1 MTTLAGLRTTI
12 VACGLRFLA
21 RMMAAFVLHAVARNP
36 DEPAGGYVSR
46 YHNLRVQEFWC
57 RLARTSFP

>member
-21 RMMAAFVLHAVARNP
+21 RMVAAFVPYAIARNA
-36 DEPAGGYVSR
+36 DELARGYVSR
-46 YHNLRVQEFWC
+46 YHKPRVQEFRC
-57 RLARTSFP
+57 RLARTSFS